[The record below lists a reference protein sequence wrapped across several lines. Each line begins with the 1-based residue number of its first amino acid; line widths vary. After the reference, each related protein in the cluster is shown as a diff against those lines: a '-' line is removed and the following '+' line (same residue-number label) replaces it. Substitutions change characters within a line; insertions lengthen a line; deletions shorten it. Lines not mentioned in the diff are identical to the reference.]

1 VGDLMLDAEQIE
13 YFGKKLVDLR
23 EELERQLIDHESSS
37 ATVDLD
43 QPIGRLS
50 RMDAMQQ
57 QAMAKANRTRAATRI
72 QKIIAA
78 QIAIERGEY
87 GECRICG
94 EEIGLKR
101 LEIAPEAPL
110 CIACQQS
117 RE

>member
-1 VGDLMLDAEQIE
+1 MLSDKQITHFAE
-13 YFGKKLVDLR
+13 KLVELR
-23 EELERQLIDHESSS
+23 EELERQLVDHVSSS

-43 QPIGRLS
+43 EPIGRLS

-57 QAMAKANRTRAATRI
+57 QAMAQANRTRAATRI

-78 QIAIERGEY
+78 QLAIERGDY
-87 GECRICG
+87 GECRIC
-94 EEIGLKR
+94 EEYIGLKR
-101 LEIAPEAPL
+101 LEVAPETPL